1 MLKITDVS
9 KLGNKYIAQSI
20 ILIIVLC
27 VIVLSVALLVPV
39 EGLVMPLIVS
49 MFFSL
54 AVNVTDGMVWKRVA
68 GRSPESLPTFY
79 TAVSGFRMLLALFT
93 LFICYIVVG
102 RDAMAEYCIVFL
114 IYYFVLLTHHSVFFS
129 HVSNSHSK
137 CDKEN

>member
-9 KLGNKYIAQSI
+9 RLGNKYIAQSI
-20 ILIIVLC
+20 VIIIVLC
-27 VIVLSVALLVPV
+27 VIILSLALFVPI
-39 EGLVMPLIVS
+39 EGLFTPLAVS
-49 MFFSL
+49 VLFSL
-54 AVNVTDGMVWKRVA
+54 AINVADGMVWKRVA
-68 GRSPESLPTFY
+68 GNSPESLPTFY

-93 LFICYIVVG
+93 LLVCYMVVG